1 MRKEANG
8 TSDTHAIRKTRE
20 RQEMKI
26 QTETGDE
33 RERNRR

>member
-26 QTETGDE
+26 QPGDRRRE
-33 RERNRR
+33 REK